1 MYKTLHK
8 KQGSVTVQLRFARS
22 SVTFCAKRD
31 NIHSTTLIKINKKEV
46 DHMKGIICIGR
57 QYGSGG
63 REVGEKLA
71 RKLGIP
77 CYDKLLIKK
86 AALESGLSTDFISKT
101 EESPINSI
109 QFLSGNPYADIA
121 SIGNTFYSESQV
133 TFNAEK
139 EVIEKIA
146 KQGPCVII
154 GRCAASMIPKEN
166 RLSVFIYSDKE
177 STVKRVMKRNQI
189 SEKEA
194 VHRIKHMNRMRKHFY
209 EFYSETEWGQ
219 SESYD
224 MMLSSSKL
232 GIDGCVDVIID
243 GLRGM
248 GEMENE

>member
-1 MYKTLHK
+1 
-8 KQGSVTVQLRFARS
+8 
-22 SVTFCAKRD
+22 
-31 NIHSTTLIKINKKEV
+31 
-46 DHMKGIICIGR
+46 MKGIICIGR

-154 GRCAASMIPKEN
+154 GRCADYVLREQPGVTSI
-166 RLSVFIYSDKE
+166 FIYADMNVRIACLMERRRITRDEAITLIKKTDKSRRNYYE
-177 STVKRVMKRNQI
+177 CYTGKR
-189 SEKEA
+189 
-194 VHRIKHMNRMRKHFY
+194 
-209 EFYSETEWGQ
+209 WGAGA
-219 SESYD
+219 SYD
-224 MMLSSSKL
+224 VTLNSAEL
-232 GIDGCVDVIID
+232 GLDTCVDLICSLYERKQEGD
-243 GLRGM
+243 AQAR
-248 GEMENE
+248 